1 MTRLAL
7 GIDAG
12 GTRTRCLVVDET
24 GAQVGTGS
32 AAGANPNSSADTVA
46 AFTTALRA
54 ATAGVPREV
63 ALPIASAVV
72 AVAGAGA
79 AGRPAAERAVRAA
92 ADATGIL
99 FDALHVCSDCEAA
112 FAGGS
117 TDPDGTVLVAG
128 TGSVAAAITGY
139 TVVRRRD
146 GHGYLLGDQGSA
158 LAIAIAAVRAVLADL
173 EGAGPATA
181 LRDPV
186 LAAVRDDAAVRGRTD
201 AAELDDVQAVLA
213 AVYGNPPAHVATL
226 APLVDVAAAAGDRV
240 ALRIVDDAV
249 SALVETVRV
258 VRSDADAL
266 VITGGVASG
275 DGLLGIRLRAALEA
289 TFGVLP
295 RVVHD
300 GVRGAAALALRR
312 LPGIADGVADQ
323 LVC

>member
-1 MTRLAL
+1 
-7 GIDAG
+7 
-12 GTRTRCLVVDET
+12 
-24 GAQVGTGS
+24 
-32 AAGANPNSSADTVA
+32 
-46 AFTTALRA
+46 
-54 ATAGVPREV
+54 
-63 ALPIASAVV
+63 
-72 AVAGAGA
+72 
-79 AGRPAAERAVRAA
+79 
-92 ADATGIL
+92 
-99 FDALHVCSDCEAA
+99 
-112 FAGGS
+112 
-117 TDPDGTVLVAG
+117 
-128 TGSVAAAITGY
+128 
-139 TVVRRRD
+139 
-146 GHGYLLGDQGSA
+146 